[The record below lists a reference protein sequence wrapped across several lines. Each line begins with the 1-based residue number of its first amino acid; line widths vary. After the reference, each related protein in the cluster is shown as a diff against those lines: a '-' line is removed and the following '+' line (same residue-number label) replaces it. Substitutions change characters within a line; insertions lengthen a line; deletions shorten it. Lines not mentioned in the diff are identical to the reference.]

1 MRLGPSSPASLEISA
16 VRRTRLAVAL
26 SALVVALPACGG
38 GGSDGPSD
46 LVYAGLTPVE
56 PTAGTWQTW
65 IVPSVAAIR
74 PAAPP
79 TGFSTQTTQELVDLR
94 ARALAR
100 GPVQTANVDDW
111 NAGACR
117 RWNEFQLGLIVTRST
132 NPPKA
137 SRGLALVSV
146 AMFDAMVSAYD
157 TKYHYLRPRP
167 SAFIN
172 PPATYGPIP
181 DSPGYASDR
190 AAISKAAAEVLK
202 YLFPLDVAA
211 INARLQTALDAE
223 LDSCACFQS
232 DVDAGV
238 AIGQAVATQVLAYAA
253 GDHGDD
259 PQPAYVAS
267 GIPGRWAPT
276 PAAFAAPLLPG
287 WGSVKTWLLS
297 SGSAYRPGPCP
308 PYNSAEWIAQRDEVL
323 AVNLSLGANPQ
334 RAAIATF
341 WADGGGTWTPPGH
354 WNDIAM
360 DLAITEGFNECRTTR
375 MLALLNTAQADAFVA
390 CWDCKY
396 HYDIERPIS
405 AIRRDVAGQ
414 ATWVPYIATPPFP
427 SYPSGHSSTSGA
439 ASQVLG
445 YVFPASAVM
454 LATMASEAKDS
465 RLYGGIHYRFD
476 NDTGLDLGR
485 SIGTLAIERA
495 ATDGAP

>member
-1 MRLGPSSPASLEISA
+1 M
-16 VRRTRLAVAL
+16 RRTRLALAL
-26 SALVVALPACGG
+26 SAVAFALPACGG
-38 GGSDGPSD
+38 GGNDGPDD
-46 LVYAGLTPVE
+46 LFYAGLVPVE

-65 IVPSVAAIR
+65 VVPNVVAIR

-79 TGFSTQTTQELVDLR
+79 TAYSTVTTQELVDLR

-100 GPVQTANVDDW
+100 GPTQTANVDDW
-111 NAGACR
+111 NAGTCR
-117 RWNEFQLGLIVTRST
+117 RWNEFQLGLIVARST

-172 PPATYGPIP
+172 PPTPYGPIP

-211 INARLQTALDAE
+211 IDARLGQALEAE
-223 LDSCACFQS
+223 LDACACFQS

-238 AIGQAVATQVLAYAA
+238 SIGQAVATQVLAHAA
-253 GDHGDD
+253 ADHGDD
-259 PQPAYVAS
+259 PQPAYAAS

-287 WGSVKTWLLS
+287 WGNVSTWLAPN
-297 SGSAYRPGPCP
+297 GSAYRPGAP
-308 PYNSAEWIAQRDEVL
+308 PAYNSAEWIAQRDEVL
-323 AVNLSLGANPQ
+323 NVNLTLGANPQ
-334 RAAIATF
+334 RSAIALF
-341 WADGGGTWTPPGH
+341 WADGAGTVTPPGH
-354 WNDIAM
+354 WNNIAM
-360 DLAITEGFNECRTTR
+360 GLAISESFNECRTTR

-390 CWDCKY
+390 CWECKY
-396 HYDIERPIS
+396 FYDIERPVS
-405 AIRRDVAGQ
+405 AIRRDVPGQ
-414 ATWVPYIATPPFP
+414 GAWAPLIATPPFP

-439 ASQVLG
+439 ASQILG
-445 YVFPASAVM
+445 YVFPDSAVM
-454 LATMASEAKDS
+454 LAMMASEAKDS
-465 RLYGGIHYRFD
+465 RLYGGIHFSFD

-485 SIGTLAIERA
+485 SIGTLAILRA
-495 ATDGAP
+495 AQDGAP

>member
-1 MRLGPSSPASLEISA
+1 MSRFRLVL
-16 VRRTRLAVAL
+16 AL
-26 SALVVALPACGG
+26 SALTVALPACGG

-65 IVPSVAAIR
+65 VVPDVAAIR

-79 TGFSTQTTQELVDLR
+79 TAFSTVTAQELVDLR

-100 GPVQTANVDDW
+100 GPTETANIDDW

-117 RWNEFQLGLIVTRST
+117 RWNEFQLGLILARST

-146 AMFDAMVSAYD
+146 AMFDAMVSCYD

-172 PPATYGPIP
+172 PPTTYGPIP

-211 INARLQTALDAE
+211 IDARLSQALAAE

-238 AIGQAVATQVLAYAA
+238 AIGQAVATQVLARAA

-259 PQPAYVAS
+259 PQPAYVPS
-267 GIPGRWAPT
+267 GVNGRWRPT
-276 PAAFAAPLLPG
+276 PPANAAALLPG
-287 WGSVKTWLLS
+287 WGSVKTWLLP
-297 SGSAYRPGPCP
+297 SGSAYRPGPP
-308 PYNSAEWIAQRDEVL
+308 PAYGSAEWIAQRDEVL
-323 AVNLSLGANPQ
+323 NVNLTLGANPQ
-334 RAAIATF
+334 RSAIATF
-341 WADGGGTWTPPGH
+341 WADGSGTVTPPGH
-354 WNDIAM
+354 WNNIAM
-360 DLAITEGFNECRTTR
+360 GLAITEAFNECRTTR

-396 HYDIERPIS
+396 FYDIERPIS
-405 AIRRDVAGQ
+405 VIRRDVG
-414 ATWVPYIATPPFP
+414 VPYDTWSPFIVTPPFP

-445 YVFPASAVM
+445 YLFPDSAVM
-454 LATMASEAKDS
+454 VAMMASEAKDS

-485 SIGTLAIERA
+485 SIGTLAIEHA
-495 ATDGAP
+495 AQDGAP